1 MSKDYTVIAKI
12 SVPKLAA
19 LVGVSR
25 QRLYDILG
33 KNSKNSKLNKKLLL
47 IALSF
52 DKETLEEKLKLIE
65 ENYYYEDQ

>member
-65 ENYYYEDQ
+65 ENYYDEDQ